1 MASRSITVKVATTKV
16 IAALETKL
24 AQIQNDFVNQD
35 QLEAKFQQDLRAWN
49 KALTEYA
56 LANIDKAE
64 NFRTSYR
71 SWSNSLNID
80 FDVDTKGKDFPAQ
93 PERDFE
99 QIHRHSYNE
108 MVQEITNAL
117 SILKMTDEET
127 VNASTMK
134 SIAKY
139 L

>member
-24 AQIQNDFVNQD
+24 AQIQNDFVNQY
-35 QLEAKFQQDLRAWN
+35 QLEAEFQQDLRAWN

-93 PERDFE
+93 PEREFE

-117 SILKMTDEET
+117 SILRMTDEET

>member
-1 MASRSITVKVATTKV
+1 MARSITVKVATPKV
-16 IAALETKL
+16 INALETKL
-24 AQIQNDFVNQD
+24 AQIKSDYANQD
-35 QLEAKFQQDLRAWN
+35 QLETKFQEDLKAWN

-64 NFRTSYR
+64 NFRTNYR
-71 SWSNSLNID
+71 SWNYSLNID
-80 FDVDTKGKDFPAQ
+80 FDVNTQGKSFPAQ
-93 PERDFE
+93 PERNFE
-99 QIHRHSYNE
+99 QISHYAHKE
-108 MVQEITNAL
+108 MVEEITNAL
-117 SILKMTDEET
+117 SILRMTDEET

>member
-1 MASRSITVKVATTKV
+1 MASRSITVKVATSKV

-80 FDVDTKGKDFPAQ
+80 FDVDTKGADFPAQ
-93 PERDFE
+93 PERNFE
-99 QIHRHSYNE
+99 QISQYAYRE
-108 MVQEITNAL
+108 MVEEITNAL
-117 SILKMTDEET
+117 SILRMTDEQT

>member
-24 AQIQNDFVNQD
+24 AQIQNYFVNQD

-93 PERDFE
+93 PEREFE

-117 SILKMTDEET
+117 SILRMTDEET